1 MPKVI
6 KLTRLGLR
14 RRSSGW
20 GGQGLGD
27 MKVHKS
33 KLQKDKDAWAKAV
46 SPLFDISLTILAGRV
61 LTKLPINCVGYLN
74 CVLQGCSTAILNVQQ
89 LVLQTQDGAF
99 C

>member
-1 MPKVI
+1 MVTNPMPKVT
-6 KLTRLGLR
+6 KLTRPGLR

-46 SPLFDISLTILAGRV
+46 SPLLDISLTILAGCV
-61 LTKLPINCVGYLN
+61 FMKLPTNCAGCLS
-74 CVLQGCSTAILNVQQ
+74 CVLQFCSTAALKVQQ
-89 LVLQTQDGAF
+89 PVL
-99 C
+99 

>member
-6 KLTRLGLR
+6 KLTQPVLC

-46 SPLFDISLTILAGRV
+46 SPLLDISLATVAGHV
-61 LTKLPINCVGYLN
+61 LIKLPITCVGCLY
-74 CVLQGCSTAILNVQQ
+74 CVLQCCSTAALIV
-89 LVLQTQDGAF
+89 
-99 C
+99 

>member
-6 KLTRLGLR
+6 KLTQPGLR

-46 SPLFDISLTILAGRV
+46 SPLLDISLTILAGRV
-61 LTKLPINCVGYLN
+61 LIKLPINCVGYLS
-74 CVLQGCSTAILNVQQ
+74 CVLQCCDTAALKV
-89 LVLQTQDGAF
+89 
-99 C
+99 